1 MKKAIRIV
9 ATLMLAVLAVAGCM
23 KPGSEE
29 HESDIDINLLYGTW
43 NCSAIGLSYDFNRDY
58 TGRYY
63 DEHDDGK
70 SFTWSLDGNILQ
82 IKASGEGI
90 HVIAFE
96 TYIITSLTAG
106 TMKCYDEQD
115 VLKETLIFRK

>member
-1 MKKAIRIV
+1 MKKAIRIFS
-9 ATLMLAVLAVAGCM
+9 TLLLAVFAVAGCM
-23 KPGSEE
+23 KPDSGEQ
-29 HESDIDINLLYGTW
+29 ESGIDVNLLYGTW

-63 DEHDDGK
+63 DENGDGK

-115 VLKETLIFRK
+115 ISKEILIFRK